1 MEVVVDGI
9 IYQLQSH
16 GGISRVFSEILPRMC
31 SIEDSLH
38 VQILTQGSLK
48 QQLPKH
54 KNITSCSVPYIDRYP
69 YPKQLWGPIIN
80 IVNKI
85 MHNLKTGKG
94 KNKIWHSTYY
104 TTPQKWC
111 GHSVATVH
119 DMVFERFPQFYNGPK
134 FDLFRQRKRLSV
146 QQADAVICVSD
157 TTRQDI
163 LRFYDLDKNRVHVV
177 PNACSSVFRHLDNK
191 EPPKINQIKQPF
203 LLYLGN
209 RARYKNF
216 EVLAKAYSLWSHRK
230 DISLVLVGG
239 KPISESEQQLIEELE
254 ITTQVKMLKDADDE
268 TLCHLYNNALA
279 FVYPSIYEGFG
290 IPLLEAMACGCQI
303 IASRI
308 PSTVEV
314 AGDYPIYF
322 EPEDINDL
330 LRALDIASSEEA
342 NPKHIQLG
350 FETVKAYSWDKT
362 AAQTLQI
369 YQAICN

>member
-31 SIEDSLH
+31 SINDSLH

-48 QQLPKH
+48 QPLPKH
-54 KNITSCSVPYIDRYP
+54 KNITSCSIPYIDHYP
-69 YPKQLWGPIIN
+69 YPKQLWIHIIN
-80 IVNKI
+80 SVNKI
-85 MHNLKTGKG
+85 THNLKAGRG

-104 TTPQKWC
+104 TIPQKWS

-157 TTRQDI
+157 TTRQDV

-177 PNACSSVFRHLDNK
+177 PNACSIVFRHMDSNEL
-191 EPPKINQIKQPF
+191 PKTHQIKQPF

-216 EVLAKAYSLWSHRK
+216 DVLVKAYSLWPHRE
-230 DISLVLVGG
+230 DVSLILVGG

-254 ITTQVKMLKDADDE
+254 ITTQIKVLKDADDE
-268 TLCHLYNNALA
+268 TLCCLYNNALA

-308 PSTVEV
+308 PSTIEV
-314 AGDYPIYF
+314 AGEYPIYF
-322 EPEDINDL
+322 EPEDVNDL
-330 LRALDIASSEEA
+330 LRALDVAIFERP
-342 NPKHIQLG
+342 NPERIKLG
-350 FETVKAYSWDKT
+350 FETAKSYSWDKT

-369 YQAICN
+369 YQKIHN